1 MEQARDGEGA
11 PRSWRGGRLL
21 PAAVFVVL
29 SLAAVIV
36 VFVVRSNGDNQNRRL
51 LRERTGE
58 VALLLQSAVGNLP
71 TSLQPLGVAQRLGG
85 TQAFLKEANAQAAKA
100 PTETI
105 ALVRTSGGPPTV
117 IAAAAGLASVFPD
130 GTTLTRAPARA
141 IASAANGKPT
151 ATPVFRFGRTRLIGF
166 AVGAPA
172 TSPGRAILIVAPI
185 NPSPT
190 ATHTVTQ
197 QRPFNELDVAV
208 YAAPKPDPSQL
219 VLTTTKA
226 PLTGEVAY
234 RRIPVGDTRWLLAA
248 TARDPLGGSFPGAVP
263 WIVLA
268 VGLFGAGIATGFL
281 LMFQRR
287 RDYAIAL
294 VDARTAELNASLDEL
309 SDTQAR
315 LVFQE
320 RLAALGQVAAA
331 VGHELRNPLGV
342 LTNSLYLIRTAIP
355 SGDTER
361 IERHLATADREIG
374 AAVVIVEGLL
384 DFARQSEPEL
394 EEFDLDDLVDEA
406 LAVAAPPARIDVA
419 RRRLDD
425 VGAVRG
431 DRQQLRQ
438 VLLNLLTNAYAAID
452 GEGVVMI
459 DAVADG
465 KRVEIRVSDTGV
477 GMDDDTMNHIFDPFY
492 TRKAKGI
499 GLGLAVTWR
508 IVEAHGGTVAVRSA
522 PGEGTTFAV
531 ELPGALV
538 PKAGAPA

>member
-1 MEQARDGEGA
+1 MEQVRDGDGA

-29 SLAAVIV
+29 ALAAVIV
-36 VFVVRSNGDNQNRRL
+36 FFVVHNNVDSQNRRL

-58 VALLLQSAVGNLP
+58 VALLIQSAVSNLP

-85 TQAFLKEANAQAAKA
+85 TPAFLKQANAQASSA

-105 ALVRTSGGPPTV
+105 ALVRTTGGAPTV
-117 IAAAAGLASVFPD
+117 IAAAGLAPVFPD
-130 GTTLTRAPARA
+130 GTALTGVPAKA
-141 IASAANGKPT
+141 IASSANGKLT
-151 ATPVFRFGRTRLIGF
+151 ATPVFRFGQAHLIGF
-166 AVGAPA
+166 AVGPPT

-190 ATHTVTQ
+190 ATHQVTR
-197 QRPFNELDVAV
+197 QRPFDELDVAV
-208 YAAPKPDPSQL
+208 YAGPRPVPSQL
-219 VLTTTKA
+219 VLTTTKT

-234 RRIPVGDTRWLLAA
+234 RRIPVGGTTWLLAA
-248 TARDPLGGSFPGAVP
+248 KAHSPLGGTFPGAVP
-263 WIVLA
+263 WIVLV
-268 VGLFGAGIATGFL
+268 VGLFGAVIATAVVLIFL
-281 LMFQRR
+281 RR
-287 RDYAIAL
+287 RDYAMTL
-294 VDARTAELNASLDEL
+294 VDARTAELNASLEEL
-309 SDTQAR
+309 SETQAR

-320 RLAALGQVAAA
+320 RLAAIGQVAAA

-342 LTNSLYLIRTAIP
+342 LTNSLYLIRTALP

-406 LAVAAPPARIDVA
+406 LSVAAPPAGIDVA

-425 VGAVRG
+425 VGGVRG

-438 VLLNLLTNAYAAID
+438 VLLNLLTNAYAAMD
-452 GEGVVMI
+452 GEGVIMI

-465 KRVEIRVSDTGV
+465 KRVEIRVSDTGT
-477 GMDDDTMNHIFDPFY
+477 GMDEDTVNHIFDPFY

-499 GLGLAVTWR
+499 GLGLAVTRR
-508 IVEAHGGTVAVRSA
+508 IVEAHGGTIAVRSA

-531 ELPGALV
+531 KLPGALV
-538 PKAGAPA
+538 PKAEAPA

>member
-1 MEQARDGEGA
+1 MEQVRDGEGA

-36 VFVVRSNGDNQNRRL
+36 FFVVRSNVDNQNRRL

-85 TQAFLKEANAQAAKA
+85 TQAFLDEANAQAKTA
-100 PTETI
+100 PTESI
-105 ALVRTSGGPPTV
+105 ALMRTGGGPPTV
-117 IAAAAGLASVFPD
+117 IAAAGLAPIFPD
-130 GTTLTRAPARA
+130 GTTLTGVPARA
-141 IASAANGKPT
+141 IAAAVDGKLT
-151 ATPVFRFGRTRLIGF
+151 ATPVFRFGRTHLIGF
-166 AVGAPA
+166 ALGSPS
-172 TSPGRAILIVAPI
+172 TSPGRAILIVVPI
-185 NPSPT
+185 HPSPT

-197 QRPFNELDVAV
+197 QRPFDELDVAV
-208 YAAPKPDPSQL
+208 YAAPRPDPSQL

-226 PLTGEVAY
+226 PLTGDVAY
-234 RRIPVGDTRWLLAA
+234 RRIPVGGTRWLLAA
-248 TARDPLGGSFPGAVP
+248 TAHTPLGGSFPDAVP

-287 RDYAIAL
+287 RDYAMAL
-294 VDARTAELNASLDEL
+294 VDARTAELNDSLDEL
-309 SDTQAR
+309 SETQAR

-320 RLAALGQVAAA
+320 RLAAIGQVAAA

-342 LTNSLYLIRTAIP
+342 LTNSLYLIRTALP

-406 LAVAAPPARIDVA
+406 LTVAAPPAGIDVA
-419 RRRLDD
+419 RRTLDD
-425 VGAVRG
+425 VGGVRG

-452 GEGVVMI
+452 GEGVIMI

-465 KRVEIRVSDTGV
+465 TRVEIRVSDTGV
-477 GMDDDTMNHIFDPFY
+477 GMDEDTVNHIFDPFY

-499 GLGLAVTWR
+499 GLGLAVTRR
-508 IVEAHGGTVAVRSA
+508 IVEAHGGTIAVRSA

-531 ELPGALV
+531 KLPGALV
-538 PKAGAPA
+538 PKAEAPA

>member
-1 MEQARDGEGA
+1 
-11 PRSWRGGRLL
+11 
-21 PAAVFVVL
+21 VF
-29 SLAAVIV
+29 
-36 VFVVRSNGDNQNRRL
+36 FVVRSNVDNQNRRL

-71 TSLQPLGVAQRLGG
+71 TALRPLGVAQRLGG

-105 ALVRTSGGPPTV
+105 ALVRTGSRPPTV
-117 IAAAAGLASVFPD
+117 IASAAGLASVFPD
-130 GTTLTRAPARA
+130 GTALTGVPARA
-141 IASAANGKPT
+141 IATAVDGKLT
-151 ATPVFRFGRTRLIGF
+151 ATSVFRFGQAHLIGF
-166 AVGAPA
+166 AVGPPT
-172 TSPGRAILIVAPI
+172 TSPGRSILIVAPI
-185 NPSPT
+185 DPRPT

-197 QRPFNELDVAV
+197 QRPFDELDVAV
-208 YAAPKPDPSQL
+208 YAAPRPDASQL

-234 RRIPVGDTRWLLAA
+234 RRIPVGGTHWVLAA
-248 TARDPLGGSFPGAVP
+248 KARSPLGGSFPGAVP

-268 VGLFGAGIATGFL
+268 VGLFGAGLATGFL
-281 LMFQRR
+281 LMYQRR

-294 VDARTAELNASLDEL
+294 VDTRTAELNASLEEL

-320 RLAALGQVAAA
+320 RLAAIGQVAAA

-342 LTNSLYLIRTAIP
+342 LTNSLYLIRTALP

-406 LAVAAPPARIDVA
+406 LAVAAPPAGIDVA

-425 VGAVRG
+425 VGGVRG

-438 VLLNLLTNAYAAID
+438 VLLNLLTNAYAAIA

-477 GMDDDTMNHIFDPFY
+477 GMDEDTMNHIFDPFY

-499 GLGLAVTWR
+499 GLGLAVTRR

-531 ELPGALV
+531 RLPGALV
-538 PKAGAPA
+538 PKAEAPA

>member
-1 MEQARDGEGA
+1 MEQVRDGEGA

-21 PAAVFVVL
+21 PAAVFAVL
-29 SLAAVIV
+29 TLAAIV
-36 VFVVRSNGDNQNRRL
+36 AFVVVRSNVDNQTRRL

-58 VALLLQSAVGNLP
+58 VALLVQSAAGDLP

-100 PTETI
+100 RTETI
-105 ALVRTSGGPPTV
+105 ALVRTTGAAPTV
-117 IAAAAGLASVFPD
+117 IAAAAALAPVFPN
-130 GTTLTRAPARA
+130 GTALTGVPARA

-151 ATPVFRFGRTRLIGF
+151 ATPVFRFGQTRLIGF
-166 AVGAPA
+166 AVGSPTTA
-172 TSPGRAILIVAPI
+172 PGRAILIVVPI
-185 NPSPT
+185 HPSPT
-190 ATHTVTQ
+190 ATHTVTR
-197 QRPFNELDVAV
+197 QRPFDELDVAV
-208 YAAPKPDPSQL
+208 YAVPRPDQSQL
-219 VLTTTKA
+219 VLTTTKT

-248 TARDPLGGSFPGAVP
+248 TARSPLGGSFPGAVP

-268 VGLFGAGIATGFL
+268 VGLFGAAVATGVVL
-281 LMFQRR
+281 SFQRR
-287 RDYAIAL
+287 RNYAMAL
-294 VDARTAELNASLDEL
+294 VDARTAQLNASLEEL
-309 SDTQAR
+309 SETQAR

-320 RLAALGQVAAA
+320 RLAAIGQVAAA

-342 LTNSLYLIRTAIP
+342 LTNSLYLIRTALP

-394 EEFDLDDLVDEA
+394 DEFDLDDLVDEA
-406 LAVAAPPARIDVA
+406 LGVAAPPAGIDVA

-425 VGAVRG
+425 VGGVRG
-431 DRQQLRQ
+431 DRRQLRQ
-438 VLLNLLTNAYAAID
+438 VLLNLLTNAYAAMD
-452 GEGVVMI
+452 GEGVVMV

-477 GMDDDTMNHIFDPFY
+477 GMDEDTLNHIFDPFY

-499 GLGLAVTWR
+499 GLGLAVSRR
-508 IVEAHGGTVAVRSA
+508 IVEAHGGTIAVRSA

-538 PKAGAPA
+538 PKAEAPA

>member
-1 MEQARDGEGA
+1 MEQVRDGEGA
-11 PRSWRGGRLL
+11 PRSLRGGRVL
-21 PAAVFVVL
+21 PAAVFIAL
-29 SLAAVIV
+29 TLAAIIG
-36 VFVVRSNGDNQNRRL
+36 FLVVRSNVDNQNRRL

-58 VALLLQSAVGNLP
+58 VALLIQSAAGNLP
-71 TSLQPLGVAQRLGG
+71 TSLQPLAVAQRLGG
-85 TQAFLKEANAQAAKA
+85 TQAFLKQANAQASKA

-105 ALVRTSGGPPTV
+105 ALVRTTGAAPTV
-117 IAAAAGLASVFPD
+117 ITAVAGLAPVFPN
-130 GTTLTRAPARA
+130 GTALAGVPARA
-141 IASAANGKPT
+141 IAAADGKLT
-151 ATPVFRFGRTRLIGF
+151 ATSVFRFGKTRLIGF
-166 AVGAPA
+166 AVGPPTTA
-172 TSPGRAILIVAPI
+172 PGRAILIVAPI
-185 NPSPT
+185 DPRPT
-190 ATHTVTQ
+190 ATHTVTK
-197 QRPFNELDVAV
+197 QRPFDELDVAV
-208 YAAPKPDPSQL
+208 YAAAKAEPSQL
-219 VLTTTKA
+219 VLTTTKT

-234 RRIPVGDTRWLLAA
+234 RRIPVGGSRWLLAA
-248 TARDPLGGSFPGAVP
+248 KARNPLGGSFADAVP

-268 VGLFGAGIATGFL
+268 VGLFGAGIATGVV

-287 RDYAIAL
+287 RDYAMAL
-294 VDARTAELNASLDEL
+294 VDSRTAELNASLEEL

-320 RLAALGQVAAA
+320 RLAAIGQVAAA

-342 LTNSLYLIRTAIP
+342 LTNSLYLIRTALP

-374 AAVVIVEGLL
+374 AAAVIVEGLL

-394 EEFDLDDLVDEA
+394 DEFDLDDLVDEA
-406 LAVAAPPARIDVA
+406 LAVAPPPAGIDVA

-425 VGAVRG
+425 IGRVRG

-452 GEGVVMI
+452 GEGVIMI

-465 KRVEIRVSDTGV
+465 KRVELRVSDTGV
-477 GMDDDTMNHIFDPFY
+477 GMDEDTMNHIFDPFY

-499 GLGLAVTWR
+499 GLGLAVTRR

-531 ELPGALV
+531 KLPGALV
-538 PKAGAPA
+538 PKAEAPA

>member
-1 MEQARDGEGA
+1 MEQVRDGDGA

-29 SLAAVIV
+29 ALAAVIV
-36 VFVVRSNGDNQNRRL
+36 FFVVHNNVDSQNRRL

-58 VALLLQSAVGNLP
+58 VALLIQSAVRNLP

-85 TQAFLKEANAQAAKA
+85 TPAFLKQANAQASSA

-105 ALVRTSGGPPTV
+105 ALVRTTGGAPTV
-117 IAAAAGLASVFPD
+117 IAAAGLAPVFPD
-130 GTTLTRAPARA
+130 GTALTGVPAKA
-141 IASAANGKPT
+141 IASSANGKLT
-151 ATPVFRFGRTRLIGF
+151 ATPVFRFGQAHLIGF
-166 AVGAPA
+166 AVGPPT

-190 ATHTVTQ
+190 ATHQVTR
-197 QRPFNELDVAV
+197 QRPFDELDVAV
-208 YAAPKPDPSQL
+208 YAGPRPVPSQL
-219 VLTTTKA
+219 VLTTTKT

-234 RRIPVGDTRWLLAA
+234 RRIPVGGTTWLLAA
-248 TARDPLGGSFPGAVP
+248 KAHSPLGGTFPGAVP
-263 WIVLA
+263 WIVLV
-268 VGLFGAGIATGFL
+268 VGLFGAVIATAVVLIFL
-281 LMFQRR
+281 RR
-287 RDYAIAL
+287 RDYAMTL
-294 VDARTAELNASLDEL
+294 VDARTAELNASLEEL
-309 SDTQAR
+309 SETQAR

-320 RLAALGQVAAA
+320 RLAAIGQVAAA

-342 LTNSLYLIRTAIP
+342 LTNSLYLIRTALP

-406 LAVAAPPARIDVA
+406 LSVAAPPAGIDVA

-425 VGAVRG
+425 VGGVRG

-438 VLLNLLTNAYAAID
+438 VLLNLLTNAYAAMD
-452 GEGVVMI
+452 GEGVIMI

-465 KRVEIRVSDTGV
+465 KRVEIRVSDTGT
-477 GMDDDTMNHIFDPFY
+477 GMDEDTVNHIFDPFY

-499 GLGLAVTWR
+499 GLGLAVTRR
-508 IVEAHGGTVAVRSA
+508 IVEAHGGTIAVRSA

-531 ELPGALV
+531 KLPGALV
-538 PKAGAPA
+538 PKAEAPA

>member
-1 MEQARDGEGA
+1 MEQVRDGEGA

-36 VFVVRSNGDNQNRRL
+36 FFVVRSNVDNQNRRL

-85 TQAFLKEANAQAAKA
+85 TQAFLDEANAQAKTA
-100 PTETI
+100 PTESI
-105 ALVRTSGGPPTV
+105 ALMRTGGGPPTV
-117 IAAAAGLASVFPD
+117 IAAAGLAPIFPD
-130 GTTLTRAPARA
+130 GTTLTGVPARA
-141 IASAANGKPT
+141 IAAAVDGKLT
-151 ATPVFRFGRTRLIGF
+151 ATPVFRFGRTHLIGF
-166 AVGAPA
+166 ALGSPS
-172 TSPGRAILIVAPI
+172 TSPGRAILIVVPI
-185 NPSPT
+185 HPSPT

-197 QRPFNELDVAV
+197 QRPFDELDVAV
-208 YAAPKPDPSQL
+208 YAAPRPDPSQL

-226 PLTGEVAY
+226 PLTGDVAY
-234 RRIPVGDTRWLLAA
+234 RRIPVGGTRWLLAA
-248 TARDPLGGSFPGAVP
+248 TAHTPLGGSFPDAVP

-287 RDYAIAL
+287 RDYAMAL
-294 VDARTAELNASLDEL
+294 VDARTAELNDSLDEL
-309 SDTQAR
+309 SETQAR

-320 RLAALGQVAAA
+320 RLAAIGQVAAA

-342 LTNSLYLIRTAIP
+342 LTNSLYLIRTALP

-394 EEFDLDDLVDEA
+394 EEFELDDLVDEA
-406 LAVAAPPARIDVA
+406 LAVAAPPAGIDVA
-419 RRRLDD
+419 RRTLDD
-425 VGAVRG
+425 VGGVRG

-452 GEGVVMI
+452 GEGVIMI

-477 GMDDDTMNHIFDPFY
+477 GMDEDTVNHIFDPFY

-499 GLGLAVTWR
+499 GLGLAVTRR
-508 IVEAHGGTVAVRSA
+508 IVEAHGGTIAVRSA

-531 ELPGALV
+531 KLPGALV
-538 PKAGAPA
+538 PKAEAPA

>member
-1 MEQARDGEGA
+1 MEQVRDGEGA

-21 PAAVFVVL
+21 PAAVFVAL
-29 SLAAVIV
+29 TLAAIIA
-36 VFVVRSNGDNQNRRL
+36 FLVVRSNVDTQNRRL
-51 LRERTGE
+51 LRERAGE
-58 VALLLQSAVGNLP
+58 VALLLQSAVSNLP
-71 TSLQPLGVAQRLGG
+71 TSLQPLGVAERLGG
-85 TQAFLKEANAQAAKA
+85 TREFLKEANAQAAKT

-105 ALVRTSGGPPTV
+105 ALVRTGGGPPTV
-117 IAAAAGLASVFPD
+117 IAAAAGLAPVFPD
-130 GTTLTRAPARA
+130 GTALSGVPARA
-141 IASAANGKPT
+141 IASAANGKLT
-151 ATPVFRFGRTRLIGF
+151 AMPVFRFGQTRLVGF
-166 AVGAPA
+166 AIGSPT

-185 NPSPT
+185 NPRPT
-190 ATHTVTQ
+190 RTHRVTQ
-197 QRPFNELDVAV
+197 QRPFDELDVAV
-208 YAAPKPDPSQL
+208 YAVPRPDRSQL

-226 PLTGEVAY
+226 PLTGQVAY

-248 TARDPLGGSFPGAVP
+248 KARTPLGGSFPGAVP

-268 VGLFGAGIATGFL
+268 VGLFGAGIATGVVL
-281 LMFQRR
+281 SFQRR
-287 RDYAIAL
+287 RDYAMAL
-294 VDARTAELNASLDEL
+294 VDSRTAELNASLEEL
-309 SDTQAR
+309 SETQAR

-320 RLAALGQVAAA
+320 RLAAIGQVAAA

-342 LTNSLYLIRTAIP
+342 LTNSLYLIRTALP

-406 LAVAAPPARIDVA
+406 LSVAAPPAGIDVA

-425 VGAVRG
+425 AGGVRG

-438 VLLNLLTNAYAAID
+438 VLLNLLTNAYAAMD
-452 GEGVVMI
+452 GEGVIMI
-459 DAVADG
+459 DAVADR

-477 GMDDDTMNHIFDPFY
+477 GMDEDTVNHIFDPFY

-499 GLGLAVTWR
+499 GLGLAVTRR
-508 IVEAHGGTVAVRSA
+508 IVEAHGGTIAVRSA

-531 ELPGALV
+531 KLPGALV
-538 PKAGAPA
+538 PRAEAPA

>member
-1 MEQARDGEGA
+1 MEQVRDGEGA

-21 PAAVFVVL
+21 PAAVFVAL
-29 SLAAVIV
+29 TLAAIV
-36 VFVVRSNGDNQNRRL
+36 AFLVVRSNVDTQNRRL
-51 LRERTGE
+51 LRERAGE
-58 VALLLQSAVGNLP
+58 VALLLQSAVSNLP
-71 TSLQPLGVAQRLGG
+71 TSLQPLGVAERLGG
-85 TQAFLKEANAQAAKA
+85 TREFLKEANAQAAKT

-105 ALVRTSGGPPTV
+105 ALVRTGGGPPTV
-117 IAAAAGLASVFPD
+117 IAAAAGLAPVFPD
-130 GTTLTRAPARA
+130 GTALSGVPARA
-141 IASAANGKPT
+141 IASAANGKLT
-151 ATPVFRFGRTRLIGF
+151 AMPVFRFGQTRLVGF
-166 AVGAPA
+166 AIGSPT

-185 NPSPT
+185 NPRPT
-190 ATHTVTQ
+190 RTHRVTQ
-197 QRPFNELDVAV
+197 QRPFDELDVAV
-208 YAAPKPDPSQL
+208 YAVPRPDRSQL

-226 PLTGEVAY
+226 PLTGQVAY

-248 TARDPLGGSFPGAVP
+248 KARTPLGGSFPGAVP

-268 VGLFGAGIATGFL
+268 VGLFGAGIATGVVL
-281 LMFQRR
+281 SFQRR
-287 RDYAIAL
+287 RDYAMAL
-294 VDARTAELNASLDEL
+294 VDSRTAELNASLEEL
-309 SDTQAR
+309 SETQAR

-320 RLAALGQVAAA
+320 RLAAIGQVAAA

-342 LTNSLYLIRTAIP
+342 LTNSLYLIRTALP

-394 EEFDLDDLVDEA
+394 EEFDLDDLADEA
-406 LAVAAPPARIDVA
+406 LSVAAPPAGIDVA

-425 VGAVRG
+425 AGGVRG

-438 VLLNLLTNAYAAID
+438 VLLNLLTNAYAAMD
-452 GEGVVMI
+452 GEGVIMI

-477 GMDDDTMNHIFDPFY
+477 GMDEDTVNHIFDPFY

-499 GLGLAVTWR
+499 GLGLAVTRR
-508 IVEAHGGTVAVRSA
+508 IVEAHGGTIAVRSA

-531 ELPGALV
+531 KLPGALV
-538 PKAGAPA
+538 PRAEAPA

>member
-1 MEQARDGEGA
+1 MEQVRDGEAA

-36 VFVVRSNGDNQNRRL
+36 FFVVRSNVDSQTRHL

-58 VALLLQSAVGNLP
+58 VGLLIESAVDNLS

-105 ALVRTSGGPPTV
+105 ALVRTTGAAPTV
-117 IAAAAGLASVFPD
+117 IAAAAGLTPVFPN
-130 GTTLTRAPARA
+130 GTALTGVPAKA
-141 IASAANGKPT
+141 IASAVNGKPI
-151 ATPVFRFGRTRLIGF
+151 ATPVFRFGQTRLIGF
-166 AVGAPA
+166 AVGSPTTA
-172 TSPGRAILIVAPI
+172 PGRAVLIVVPI
-185 NPSPT
+185 HPSPT

-197 QRPFNELDVAV
+197 QRPFDELDVAV
-208 YAAPKPDPSQL
+208 YAVPRPDQSQL
-219 VLTTTKA
+219 VLTTTKT

-248 TARDPLGGSFPGAVP
+248 TARSPLGGSFPGAVP

-268 VGLFGAGIATGFL
+268 VGLVGAAIATGVVL
-281 LMFQRR
+281 SFQRR
-287 RDYAIAL
+287 RDYAMAL
-294 VDARTAELNASLDEL
+294 VDARTAELNASLEEL
-309 SDTQAR
+309 SETQAR

-320 RLAALGQVAAA
+320 RLAAIGQVAAA

-342 LTNSLYLIRTAIP
+342 LTNSLYLIRTALP

-394 EEFDLDDLVDEA
+394 DEFDLDDLVDEA
-406 LAVAAPPARIDVA
+406 LAVAAPPAGIDVA

-425 VGAVRG
+425 VGGVRG

-438 VLLNLLTNAYAAID
+438 VLLNLLTNAYAAVD
-452 GEGVVMI
+452 GEGVVMV

-477 GMDDDTMNHIFDPFY
+477 GMDEDTLDHIFDPFY

-499 GLGLAVTWR
+499 GLGLAVSRR
-508 IVEAHGGTVAVRSA
+508 IVEAHGGTIAVRSA

-531 ELPGALV
+531 KLPGALV
-538 PKAGAPA
+538 PKAEAPA

>member
-1 MEQARDGEGA
+1 MEQVRDGEGA

-36 VFVVRSNGDNQNRRL
+36 FFVVRSNVDHQNRRL

-58 VALLLQSAVGNLP
+58 VALLLQSAVGNLA

-85 TQAFLKEANAQAAKA
+85 TQAFLDEANAQAKTA
-100 PTETI
+100 PTESI
-105 ALVRTSGGPPTV
+105 ALMRTGGGPPTV
-117 IAAAAGLASVFPD
+117 IAAAGLAPIFPD
-130 GTTLTRAPARA
+130 GTTLTGVPARA
-141 IASAANGKPT
+141 IAAAVDGKLT
-151 ATPVFRFGRTRLIGF
+151 ATPVFRFGRTHLIGF
-166 AVGAPA
+166 ALGSPS
-172 TSPGRAILIVAPI
+172 TSPGRAILIVVPI
-185 NPSPT
+185 HPSPT

-197 QRPFNELDVAV
+197 QRPFDELDVAV
-208 YAAPKPDPSQL
+208 YAAPRPDASQL

-226 PLTGEVAY
+226 PLTGDVAY
-234 RRIPVGDTRWLLAA
+234 RRIPVGGTRWLLAA
-248 TARDPLGGSFPGAVP
+248 TAHTPLGGSFPDAVP

-287 RDYAIAL
+287 RDYAMAL
-294 VDARTAELNASLDEL
+294 VDARTAELNDSLDEL
-309 SDTQAR
+309 SETQAR

-320 RLAALGQVAAA
+320 RLAAIGQVAAA

-342 LTNSLYLIRTAIP
+342 LTNSLYLIRTALP

-406 LAVAAPPARIDVA
+406 LTVAAPPAGIDVA
-419 RRRLDD
+419 RRTLDD
-425 VGAVRG
+425 VGGVRG

-452 GEGVVMI
+452 GEGVIMI

-477 GMDDDTMNHIFDPFY
+477 GMDEDTVNHIFDPFY

-499 GLGLAVTWR
+499 GLGLAVTRR
-508 IVEAHGGTVAVRSA
+508 IVEAHGGTIAVRSA

-531 ELPGALV
+531 KLPGALV
-538 PKAGAPA
+538 PKAEAPA